1 LGSFIDKSIS
11 TNAVPS
17 AIVQL
22 NSNGQI
28 NPDLIPP
35 KVVNYY
41 TASVSGGRTDLVNRI
56 PAVNLQSGDTVLEPA
71 SGYVLTN
78 DLYGQYLLLS
88 STTRNYNYLNGDEI
102 IGTNSAGGAIGIVT
116 SPPTNSVGYG
126 TTGLVKGVL
135 LSVSITSG
143 GSGYTNPGIYTC
155 VLDRTTGI
163 GTSARA
169 AITVCNCN

>member
-1 LGSFIDKSIS
+1 MRLSLSGGVAVEEFSTDIGLGDNEIGGPQNKRVSTQLAVRTFLNNRLGSFIDKSIS

-56 PAVNLQSGDTVLEPA
+56 PAINLQSGDTVLEPA

-78 DLYGQYLLLS
+78 DFYGQYLILS
-88 STTRNYNYLNGDEI
+88 SATRNYNYLNGDEV
-102 IGTNSAGGAIGIVT
+102 IGTNSPGGSIGIIT
-116 SPPTNSVGYG
+116 APP
-126 TTGLVKGVL
+126 
-135 LSVSITSG
+135 
-143 GSGYTNPGIYTC
+143 
-155 VLDRTTGI
+155 
-163 GTSARA
+163 
-169 AITVCNCN
+169 